1 MKRRKQ
7 LIKILVLIIGSFM
20 LMLVFSGFT
29 SPLYPHYIGLDTAVF
44 FTVAKGFVNGKIPYA
59 GLFDHKGPVFY
70 LLYSIG
76 YVIGARS
83 GVFFLQCVLLFV
95 NLLLIKKIAHL
106 FRADSRTLILPFLAI
121 FLYTFEHGGL
131 TEEFSMPFVLAGLY
145 YELRF
150 LMSEKEKHSPGAAF
164 FYGICLSALAFIRL
178 NNAVVV
184 CALLLGIIF
193 VLIRNRQ
200 WVNLLINLLCGI
212 AGFAVIAI
220 PVCLYFYYYGALK
233 DMIYGAFLFNLIY
246 AKNNTH
252 YPILSS
258 SFLYFVVL
266 FLPAFYAI
274 GIFWRQWRSERNRTY
289 ASLLFAAIVTYAMLA
304 YTNVYLHYFVLGI
317 PIVITAAAA
326 NGGISLAALRSNAAS
341 RMERKGSGTK
351 GRTKFSVMALTG
363 ITALYMFLSVFR
375 ACAPI
380 YKTYLSDIALREYE
394 QVQKGISVI
403 PEEERDS
410 VIAYNVL
417 GSFYFHADIIP
428 CYRYFTLQKWMTT
441 EKVNVNRE
449 FMRYVS
455 EEHPLW
461 VVISADED
469 NKTIRKILDAA
480 YTCKWSDEAYSYYR
494 YQDGQI

>member
-1 MKRRKQ
+1 MF
-7 LIKILVLIIGSFM
+7 LTI
-20 LMLVFSGFT
+20 
-29 SPLYPHYIGLDTAVF
+29 
-44 FTVAKGFVNGKIPYA
+44 AKGVVNGKIPY
-59 GLFDHKGPVFY
+59 LDIYDHKGPVYFWIY
-70 LLYSIG
+70 AAG
-76 YVIGARS
+76 YFAGGRT
-83 GVFFLQCVLLFV
+83 GVFVLQCLVLFAD
-95 NLLLIKKIAHL
+95 LLLLERIADL
-106 FRADSRTLILPFLAI
+106 FHADPNALIPSFLAL
-121 FLYTFEHGGL
+121 FFAMFEHGGL
-131 TEEFSMPFVLAGLY
+131 TEEFSMPLILAGMY

-150 LMSEKEKHSPGAAF
+150 LMSGEEKHTPGTAF
-164 FYGICLSALAFIRL
+164 LYGLLLGLLSFIRL
-178 NNAVVV
+178 NNAIIL
-184 CALLLGIIF
+184 CSLLLCIMIIL
-193 VLIRNRQ
+193 VQRKQ
-200 WVNLLINLLCGI
+200 WKNLLVNLLCGVLGI
-212 AGFAVIAI
+212 AVIAI
-220 PVCLYFYYYGALK
+220 PVCLYYASHDGLYDMLYGT
-233 DMIYGAFLFNLIY
+233 FLHNLVY

-258 SFLYFVVL
+258 SFLYFMVL
-266 FLPAFYAI
+266 FLPAFYAV
-274 GIFWRQWRSERNRTY
+274 GIFWKKWKTERNRTY
-289 ASLLFAAIVTYAMLA
+289 SSLLFAAIVTYAMLA

-326 NGGISLAALRSNAAS
+326 NGGISLESLRGNSNS
-341 RMERKGSGTK
+341 HVESKGSGMK

-363 ITALYMFLSVFR
+363 ITALYMLLSVLR
-375 ACAPI
+375 ACAPV

-394 QVQKGISVI
+394 QVQKGVSVI

-417 GSFYFHADIIP
+417 GTFYFHADIIP

-469 NKTIRKILDAA
+469 NKTLRKILDAA